1 MTKPHVALFIF
12 WLVTPF
18 SRQVALNGEVKQIEL
33 DKRATFDQ
41 SPPGELVFHFEAID
55 HLVQRIVADEVAWR
69 QYFDACKVQ
78 PFTVVYEDLT
88 AAYEAT
94 ALNILRY
101 LHIPI
106 PENLMFAER
115 RMKRQAD
122 ALSEEWAQ
130 RYYNLKG
137 E

>member
-1 MTKPHVALFIF
+1 MQG
-12 WLVTPF
+12 
-18 SRQVALNGEVKQIEL
+18 S
-33 DKRATFDQ
+33 
-41 SPPGELVFHFEAID
+41 AI
-55 HLVQRIVADEVAWR
+55 
-69 QYFDACKVQ
+69 C
-78 PFTVVYEDLT
+78 TVVYEDLT
-88 AAYEAT
+88 AAYEVT

-122 ALSEEWAQ
+122 TLSEEWVQ